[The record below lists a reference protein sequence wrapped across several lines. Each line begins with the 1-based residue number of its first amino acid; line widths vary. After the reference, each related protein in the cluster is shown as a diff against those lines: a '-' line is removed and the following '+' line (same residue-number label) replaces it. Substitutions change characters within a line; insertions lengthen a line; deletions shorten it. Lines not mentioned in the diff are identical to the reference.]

1 MRLFTLVSALVFG
14 VSFALANNVVAD
26 VGVFGTSR
34 FGSAQWAEPL
44 DTDNDGVSDSNDV
57 FPNDPTETSDFD
69 GDGIGDNADPDDDN
83 DGVEDSSDALP
94 FDATET
100 VDTDD
105 DGIGNNADTDDDNDG
120 LSDAEEGELGTDPLL
135 IDTDSDGVND
145 LEDEYPL
152 DPNESADSDGDG
164 VGDNS
169 DWAPNDST
177 ESVDTDGDG
186 EGNNADIDD
195 DNDGISDLLDP
206 EPLID
211 NTAELEKYELVTLEK
226 TYSSASTYA
235 AERGAHLA
243 TISSE
248 KENALIYAIVSK
260 AFSASPWTFKDVNDG
275 GDVAYVWLGGSDS
288 TQEGTWTWE
297 TEEAFSYTN
306 WGSAEPDNYNDNQD
320 SLAMGLEDWPSW
332 LAGTDSAYGKASEW
346 NDISEDNT
354 IFFVMET
361 EGPVVDTDGDGII
374 DSMDAFPNDPT
385 ETTDSDSD
393 GVGDNADAF
402 PNDASETTD
411 SDGDGVGDNS
421 DWAPNDWTEI
431 ADSDGDGVGD
441 NADDFPDDST
451 EQLDTDGDGIGNNT
465 DTDDDGD
472 GIPDVED
479 YYPLDPL
486 NFRDTDGDG
495 VDDLFDF
502 DDDNDG
508 VPDSSDPHPLDPSL
522 PFTERHIVA
531 YGEFTGTW
539 DGDYSVPGAD
549 FESGITN
556 SSDLDVEIKS
566 WQILDG
572 ENIEKTSISSNIASD
587 GVLSS
592 GESTAFIARF
602 TSSGILSPVSAVYTL
617 VNPNTGDYFTKVVKF
632 TPQGIDRDGDG
643 VLDEDDL
650 YPDNVN
656 EWVDSDGDGIGDNQD
671 QVPSDPKD
679 YLDSDNDGVG
689 DSSDPDIDGDGVIN
703 TEDPFPNQA
712 EYSADSDG
720 DGMPDAWET
729 RYNLNPNDPSDA
741 AMDEDGDGI
750 TNLNEFLAGTPPSG
764 SLDIDGNGQY
774 DALTD
779 GLLLLRGMFG
789 LTDSALIA
797 GTVSSDALYS
807 TSEEIQSQISLLG
820 DLADI
825 DGNGDIDALT
835 DGLLTL
841 RYLFGLEGDSLIAGV
856 IAENATRSN
865 ATEIEVYLETLT
877 PDIQ

>member
-1 MRLFTLVSALVFG
+1 MSNA
-14 VSFALANNVVAD
+14 SAD

-34 FGSAQWAEPL
+34 FGSADWAEPL

-83 DGVEDSSDALP
+83 DGVADVSDALP
-94 FDATET
+94 FDATES

-164 VGDNS
+164 VADGID
-169 DWAPNDST
+169 DFPNDASEDT
-177 ESVDTDGDG
+177 DTDGDG

-211 NTAELEKYELVTLEK
+211 NTAELEKYELVKIEK
-226 TYSSASTYA
+226 TYSLASTYA

-243 TISSE
+243 TISNE
-248 KENALIYAIVSK
+248 KENALVYAIVSK
-260 AFSASPWTFKDVNDG
+260 AFSESPWTFREVNDG
-275 GDVAYVWLGGSDS
+275 GGIAYVWLGGSDLG
-288 TQEGTWTWE
+288 QEGTWAWE
-297 TEEAFSYTN
+297 TDEVFSYTN
-306 WGSAEPDNYNDNQD
+306 WGSAEPDNYNANQD
-320 SLAMGLEDWPSW
+320 SLAMGLEDWPYW
-332 LAGTDSAYGKASEW
+332 LAGTNNTYGKASEW
-346 NDISEDNT
+346 NDISADNT

-374 DSMDAFPNDPT
+374 DSLDAFPNDPA
-385 ETTDSDSD
+385 ETADSDSD

-421 DWAPNDWTEI
+421 DWAPNDRSET

-465 DTDDDGD
+465 DPDDDDD
-472 GIPDVED
+472 GIPDEDD
-479 YYPLDPL
+479 YYPLDA
-486 NFRDTDGDG
+486 NNYRDTDGDG
-495 VDDLFDF
+495 VGDQFDF
-502 DDDNDG
+502 DDDGDG
-508 VPDSSDPHPLDPSL
+508 VPDDKDMAPLDAKR
-522 PFTERHIVA
+522 PFTARLIGLYA
-531 YGEFTGTW
+531 KYNGTW
-539 DGDYSVPGAD
+539 DGDYSAPGAD
-549 FESGITN
+549 FEAG
-556 SSDLDVEIKS
+556 VENLSLIDISVKS
-566 WQILDG
+566 WAIYDGDANKEMEYTGNISGDGILAVG
-572 ENIEKTSISSNIASD
+572 EAA
-587 GVLSS
+587 
-592 GESTAFIARF
+592 AFIARF
-602 TSSGILSPVSAVYTL
+602 SSKGLLSPVSFIYTF
-617 VNPNTGDYFTKVVKF
+617 VDPVTGAEFIKTAKF
-632 TPQGIDRDGDG
+632 TTQGIDRDGDDI
-643 VLDEDDL
+643 LDEDDL
-650 YPDNVN
+650 FPDNVD
-656 EWVDSDGDGIGDNQD
+656 EWKDSDGDGIGDNQD
-671 QVPSDPKD
+671 QLPLDSND
-679 YLDSDNDGVG
+679 YLDNDNDGVG
-689 DSSDPDIDGDGVIN
+689 NSRDPDIDGDGVLN
-703 TEDPFPNQA
+703 SQDPFPNQS
-712 EYSADSDG
+712 EYIADSDG
-720 DGMPDAWET
+720 DGMPDSWET
-729 RYNLNPNDPSDA
+729 RYNLNPNDSSDA
-741 AMDEDGDGI
+741 VMDEDGDGV
-750 TNLNEFLAGTPPSG
+750 TNLEEFLAGTPPSG
-764 SLDIDGNGQY
+764 SLDIDGNGEY

-797 GTVSSDALYS
+797 GAVASEAVYTS
-807 TSEEIQSQISLLG
+807 SEELQTRITLLG

-825 DGNGDIDALT
+825 DGNGEIDALT

-841 RYLFGLEGDSLIAGV
+841 RYLFGLEGNTLITGV
-856 IAENATRSN
+856 VASDATRTS
-865 ATEIEVYLETLT
+865 AADIEAHLKTLM
-877 PDIQ
+877 PAL